1 MGYSRLPAFA
11 LPVLALVAF
20 ALVAFALV
28 ALDVTLMLM
37 DCFVYVERKE
47 ERQRELVRYPDREN
61 ER

>member
-11 LPVLALVAF
+11 LPVL

>member
-20 ALVAFALV
+20 ALVA
-28 ALDVTLMLM
+28 LDATLMLVLM